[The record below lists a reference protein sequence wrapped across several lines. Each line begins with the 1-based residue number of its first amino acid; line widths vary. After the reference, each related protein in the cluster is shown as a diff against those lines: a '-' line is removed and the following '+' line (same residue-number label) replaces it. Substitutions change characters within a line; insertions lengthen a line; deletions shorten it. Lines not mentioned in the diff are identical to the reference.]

1 MFLWKCELCD
11 SKKTKFI
18 KKEEARG
25 LLSSLRIKTPLSE
38 IHLVGIFFVLRV
50 LNKLIQYIE
59 WMK

>member
-59 WMK
+59 